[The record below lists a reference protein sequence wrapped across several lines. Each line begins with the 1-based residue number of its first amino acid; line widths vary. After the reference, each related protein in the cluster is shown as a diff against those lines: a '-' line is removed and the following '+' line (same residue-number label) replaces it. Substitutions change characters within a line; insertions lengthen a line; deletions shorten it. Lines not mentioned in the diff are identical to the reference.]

1 MTMNKNLNLNKN
13 KKKYQQDVERIFPN
27 KINYDTIQHL
37 PELNNLAINRNKQ
50 SLSNKTIIRKI
61 IKIKYNIK

>member
-37 PELNNLAINRNKQ
+37 PELNNLVESADVN
-50 SLSNKTIIRKI
+50 
-61 IKIKYNIK
+61 